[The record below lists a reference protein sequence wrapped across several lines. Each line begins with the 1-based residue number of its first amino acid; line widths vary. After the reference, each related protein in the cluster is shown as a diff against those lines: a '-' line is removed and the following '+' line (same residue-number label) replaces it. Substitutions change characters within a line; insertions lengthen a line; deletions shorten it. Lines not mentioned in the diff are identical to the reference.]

1 MKKKDTSEKTGQ
13 QKKED
18 SLVEEA
24 LKLEHQLCFPLY
36 AAARKVTGLYTPFLK
51 PLRLTY
57 TQYLVFLVL
66 WERDGLSV
74 SEIGKKLKLDNGT
87 LTPLLKKME
96 ELGHLV
102 RRRSREDERS
112 VIVSLTEQGRELK
125 EKVREIP
132 AKVGNCVQLSEKE
145 AGQLYHL
152 LYQILET

>member
-1 MKKKDTSEKTGQ
+1 MKKQDTSEKTGQ
-13 QKKED
+13 QKKEE
-18 SLVEEA
+18 SLAEEA

-51 PLRLTY
+51 PLGLTY

-66 WERDGLSV
+66 WEREGLPV
-74 SEIGKKLKLDNGT
+74 SEIGKKLMLDNGT

-96 ELGHLV
+96 GLGYLV
-102 RRRSREDERS
+102 RMRSREDERS
-112 VIVSLTEQGRELK
+112 VIVSLTEQGRKLK

-132 AKVGNCVQLSEKE
+132 GKVGRCVRLSEKE

-152 LYQILET
+152 LYQILER